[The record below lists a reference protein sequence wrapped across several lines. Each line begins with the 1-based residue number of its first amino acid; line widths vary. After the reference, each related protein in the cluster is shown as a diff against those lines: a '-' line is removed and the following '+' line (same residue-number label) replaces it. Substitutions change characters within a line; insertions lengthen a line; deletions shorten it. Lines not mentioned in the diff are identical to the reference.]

1 MCVWKLSASM
11 FLVSVGMHFRM
22 VEYLCVGGRGRG
34 LECQCVSVYV
44 SERTFGWGV
53 CYVYLKAKETV

>member
-1 MCVWKLSASM
+1 M